1 MAQGVDKDQVVITRR
16 QIVKEILTTVARGH
30 RGDQR
35 AVNRIEFDDHTI
47 NTRFA
52 GVILQTITR
61 PNLFGGST
69 VGVDVTKDL
78 VTNSGG
84 NIAKVVAWIIIPYLV
99 ATTDWGTNH
108 RTDIRILAGDR
119 HTSAGAGHAFPNDKG
134 CLRTSDNHTFII
146 RDNNIGQVNIADIG
160 DNIGPVDRAADGN
173 LRAGWQVSI
182 VTVGVLF
189 DSDGWGRD
197 IWVTVVAGIA
207 VGYSPR
213 QTRGANDGADIFIG
227 GAARLSTTGI
237 TARDNLH
244 TRWVCGQALRDARG
258 LIDPNLTGGEHI
270 VVISNPFYRAGN
282 RHQLIISHDDFG
294 QTERNAAIIGDLI
307 GPSNRVAGCNYGHI
321 GIVSAISIGPISEL
335 FDH

>member
-1 MAQGVDKDQVVITRR
+1 M
-16 QIVKEILTTVARGH
+16 
-30 RGDQR
+30 
-35 AVNRIEFDDHTI
+35 
-47 NTRFA
+47 
-52 GVILQTITR
+52 
-61 PNLFGGST
+61 
-69 VGVDVTKDL
+69 
-78 VTNSGG
+78 
-84 NIAKVVAWIIIPYLV
+84 
-99 ATTDWGTNH
+99 
-108 RTDIRILAGDR
+108 
-119 HTSAGAGHAFPNDKG
+119 
-134 CLRTSDNHTFII
+134 
-146 RDNNIGQVNIADIG
+146 
-160 DNIGPVDRAADGN
+160 
-173 LRAGWQVSI
+173 
-182 VTVGVLF
+182 
-189 DSDGWGRD
+189 
-197 IWVTVVAGIA
+197 AGIA

-227 GAARLSTTGI
+227 GAARLGTAGV

-270 VVISNPFYRAGN
+270 VVIPNPFYRAGN